1 MPPFHK
7 NYVGNKEGGRVHT
20 LHQPAHHSQP
30 LLLGHLL
37 AQPVPLLRPI
47 LNGPLPDGAFV
58 HHLEPEGPLCDLP
71 DPLPKGQAS
80 LVG

>member
-7 NYVGNKEGGRVHT
+7 NYVGDEEGGRVHT
-20 LHQPAHHSQP
+20 LYQLAHHSQP

-37 AQPVPLLRPI
+37 AQPVPLLCPI
-47 LNGPLPDGAFV
+47 LDGPLPNGTFV
-58 HHLEPEGPLCDLP
+58 HHLEPEGPLGDLP
-71 DPLPKGQAS
+71 DPFPKGQAS